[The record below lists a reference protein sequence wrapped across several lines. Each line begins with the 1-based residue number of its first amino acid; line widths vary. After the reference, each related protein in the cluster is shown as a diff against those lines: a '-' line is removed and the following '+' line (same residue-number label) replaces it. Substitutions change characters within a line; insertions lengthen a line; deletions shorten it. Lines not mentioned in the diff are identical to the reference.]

1 MGQLGEEPKRF
12 MHCGTSEGRMPADPG
27 PPVACITIPEA
38 FCRPSRAQRA
48 DIRDSSLARG
58 RVAFRKVIDEFAES
72 DLAGGITH
80 SCQTACRAAT
90 IPLPPSLGH
99 GRSIVP
105 FRIDERGRIRTRP
118 ANTR

>member
-1 MGQLGEEPKRF
+1 
-12 MHCGTSEGRMPADPG
+12 
-27 PPVACITIPEA
+27 VACITIPEA

-90 IPLPPSLGH
+90 IPLRKASP
-99 GRSIVP
+99 R
-105 FRIDERGRIRTRP
+105 
-118 ANTR
+118 A

>member
-1 MGQLGEEPKRF
+1 
-12 MHCGTSEGRMPADPG
+12 
-27 PPVACITIPEA
+27 VACITIPEA

-48 DIRDSSLARG
+48 DIRDSSVARG

-72 DLAGGITH
+72 DLAGGLMPNGM
-80 SCQTACRAAT
+80 SGSDNSDAES
-90 IPLPPSLGH
+90 PPSLGH

>member
-1 MGQLGEEPKRF
+1 
-12 MHCGTSEGRMPADPG
+12 MPAD
-27 PPVACITIPEA
+27 

-80 SCQTACRAAT
+80 SCQTACRANTTAES
-90 IPLPPSLGH
+90 PPSLGARAVNRPIQDRRE
-99 GRSIVP
+99 GPDQNSAGKYPLISRPMQIST
-105 FRIDERGRIRTRP
+105 RIGVVQAIDRLP
-118 ANTR
+118 